1 MVQWQ
6 GAIRRTVLATMASV
20 EMALPDSLLLR
31 KPSLDEEQKPPEPT
45 HRLRGLLEEDEALQ
59 YVHQARQETRR
70 AVG

>member
-1 MVQWQ
+1 MLQWL
-6 GAIRRTVLATMASV
+6 GAICRTVLATMASV

-31 KPSLDEEQKPPEPT
+31 KPSLDEEQKPPESSD
-45 HRLRGLLEEDEALQ
+45 RLRGLLEEDEAFQ